1 MNNNKNKKNRR
12 GAVEV
17 FMTRDFLNSMISVL
31 ENYIAIDTTN
41 KYSIYAK
48 RLKNKILNHGRKFI
62 YNDEEQVVIYFYEHE
77 AALLIKLF
85 SIYVNAIEET
95 PENYFDRIGKT
106 KNNN

>member
-1 MNNNKNKKNRR
+1 
-12 GAVEV
+12 
-17 FMTRDFLNSMISVL
+17 MISVL

-41 KYSIYAK
+41 KYSVYAK

-62 YNDEEQVVIYFYEHE
+62 YNDEEQVVIYFYEPE

>member
-1 MNNNKNKKNRR
+1 C
-12 GAVEV
+12 
-17 FMTRDFLNSMISVL
+17 L

-41 KYSIYAK
+41 KYSVYAK